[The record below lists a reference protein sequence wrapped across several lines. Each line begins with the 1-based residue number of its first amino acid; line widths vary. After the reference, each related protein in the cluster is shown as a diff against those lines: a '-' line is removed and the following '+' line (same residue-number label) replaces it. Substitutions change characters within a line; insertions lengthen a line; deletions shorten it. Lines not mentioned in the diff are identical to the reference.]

1 MTYPKAQKGVKIVW
15 IAQFLSLIGSVLSA
29 VTAVFTMI
37 AFSSFERIA
46 SLSPFAVFLS
56 ILLPFVPVILVLIG
70 FVLTIIGV
78 AKASGDDE
86 NFKVALYSLLFGS
99 VISLVSAFL
108 MSHNSINAISSL
120 LTTLTSYLAMVYV
133 TQGVRNLAVKLDKP
147 VMERRGKRL
156 YHFLTVLYV
165 LETCVTV
172 AVLIFTDTE
181 AMIVV
186 SALNFAVGV
195 LSFIQSL
202 IYLLYLQRAKKMLK
216 DN

>member
-1 MTYPKAQKGVKIVW
+1 
-15 IAQFLSLIGSVLSA
+15 
-29 VTAVFTMI
+29 
-37 AFSSFERIA
+37 
-46 SLSPFAVFLS
+46 
-56 ILLPFVPVILVLIG
+56 
-70 FVLTIIGV
+70 
-78 AKASGDDE
+78 
-86 NFKVALYSLLFGS
+86 
-99 VISLVSAFL
+99 
-108 MSHNSINAISSL
+108 
-120 LTTLTSYLAMVYV
+120 MVYV

>member
-1 MTYPKAQKGVKIVW
+1 M
-15 IAQFLSLIGSVLSA
+15 
-29 VTAVFTMI
+29 
-37 AFSSFERIA
+37 
-46 SLSPFAVFLS
+46 FLS

-86 NFKVALYSLLFGS
+86 NFKVALYSLLFGL

>member
-86 NFKVALYSLLFGS
+86 NFKVALYSLLFGL

-172 AVLIFTDTE
+172 AILIFTDTE

-202 IYLLYLQRAKKMLK
+202 IYLLSLQRAKKMLK
-216 DN
+216 EN

>member
-86 NFKVALYSLLFGS
+86 NFKVALYSLLFGL

-147 VMERRGKRL
+147 VMEQRGKRL

>member
-1 MTYPKAQKGVKIVW
+1 MTFPKAQKGVQIIW
-15 IAQFLSLIGSVLSA
+15 LAQFLSLIGSVLSSVIAA
-29 VTAVFTMI
+29 VTMI
-37 AFSSFERIA
+37 VLSLFDGMTSISSFA
-46 SLSPFAVFLS
+46 AFLS
-56 ILLPFVPVILVLIG
+56 LLLPFISIALILSG

-78 AKASGDDE
+78 VKASGDDE

-99 VISLVSAFL
+99 AISLVSSFF
-108 MSHNSINAISSL
+108 MSHSSINAISSL

-133 TQGVRNLAVKLDKP
+133 TQGIRNLAVKLDRP
-147 VMERRGKRL
+147 VMEQRGKRL

-172 AVLIFTDTE
+172 AILIFTDTE